1 MQTPPF
7 FFKVLS
13 SKPSLLSVTNNAFKI
28 PLASGLSGELIPMNL
43 LLTRPSLLYL
53 SIKTYFSK
61 WELQLSRNSSKV
73 TE

>member
-13 SKPSLLSVTNNAFKI
+13 SKPSLVSVTNNAFKI
-28 PLASGLSGELIPMNL
+28 PSASGLSGELIPMNL

-53 SIKTYFSK
+53 SIKTYLSK